1 MATDP
6 KRLKIGVFDSGI
18 GGLSVAN
25 AVKKALPK
33 AQIIFKN
40 DAEHMPY
47 GTKTKDEILAFCLPV
62 LQSLVTDQVDIIVV
76 ACNTVSTNLIG
87 TLRTLLPLP
96 LIAMEPMVKPA
107 AAATKTNVIAIC
119 ATPATLAS
127 DRYRELK
134 ATYAQGVTVLEPDC
148 SDWSFLIEN
157 DRMSEERIK
166 KAILPALEQGA
177 DQVVLGCTHYHWIEE
192 EIKQLVGQEATVLQ
206 PEPMIIAE
214 LRRQL
219 GLIP

>member
-157 DRMSEERIK
+157 DRMSEEQIK